1 MSATTLTTTLS
12 TQINTEHQA
21 CMQAAGKALDH
32 AMRCGDLLSEAKST
46 CKHGEWQGW
55 LDDNFDGSD
64 RSAQAYMRLAGKR
77 EQIEQNRRGSADLSI
92 DGALKLLAGPKSDAV
107 HVSQNTGNPEW
118 YTPPDVLDA
127 ARTVLGDIELDP
139 ASSKIAQKTVKAN
152 RHYTAEN
159 DGLSKK
165 WKGATWLNP
174 PYASGLVSQFTE
186 KLSEHYAAGDI
197 PTAILL
203 VNNATDTKWFQ
214 SAVELCSAVCFIAGR
229 LKFLDESGTPAR
241 TPLQGQAVLYYGD
254 NASGFI
260 ETFSDFGFCVPAR
273 GAA

>member
-1 MSATTLTTTLS
+1 
-12 TQINTEHQA
+12 
-21 CMQAAGKALDH
+21 MQAAGKALEH

-55 LDDNFDGSD
+55 IEEHFEA
-64 RSAQAYMRLAGKR
+64 SARTAQGYMRIAKNR
-77 EQIEQNRRGSADLSI
+77 ELVESKTGDSPVLSI

-118 YTPPDVLDA
+118 YTPPNVLDA
-127 ARTVLGDIELDP
+127 ARVVLGNIELDP

-186 KLSEHYAAGDI
+186 KLSGHYAAGDI

-260 ETFSDFGFCVPAR
+260 DAFSVFGFCVPTE
-273 GAA
+273 GPLISDEG